1 MCFLRLGRKSELV
14 AWLTIFGHDAPMFD
28 HCLYF
33 NTTALAR
40 VVEREWTQAFKPFG
54 LTPPQAFMLRLIL
67 ASPGLSQHQIASE
80 LTISRPTATRLLDGL
95 QALGLV
101 ERRDAEHDARHW
113 SIHPTSEARRSHEA
127 LNAASGAV
135 TRRIQQ
141 QIGKETFLDTVG
153 KVRTVCSA
161 LK

>member
-1 MCFLRLGRKSELV
+1 
-14 AWLTIFGHDAPMFD
+14 MFD

-40 VVEREWTQAFKPFG
+40 VVEREWAAAFKPFG
-54 LTPPQAFMLRLIL
+54 LTPPQGFLLRMVL
-67 ASPGLSQHQIASE
+67 AQPGLSQHELATE
-80 LTISRPTATRLLDGL
+80 LTIARPTATRLLDGL

-113 SIHPTSEARRSHEA
+113 AVFPTAAAQQIHAE
-127 LNAASGAV
+127 LNAASGQV
-135 TRRIQQ
+135 TQRIQR
-141 QIGKETFLDTVG
+141 QIGKENFTDTVS
-153 KVRTVCSA
+153 KVRGVCSA

>member
-1 MCFLRLGRKSELV
+1 
-14 AWLTIFGHDAPMFD
+14 MFE

-40 VVEREWTQAFKPFG
+40 VVEREWARAFKPLG
-54 LTPPQAFMLRLIL
+54 LTPPQGFLLRLVL
-67 ASPGLSQHQIASE
+67 AQPGLSQYEIASE
-80 LTISRPTATRLLDGL
+80 LTISRPTATRLIDGL
-95 QALGLV
+95 QALALV
-101 ERRDAEHDARHW
+101 ERRAAAHDARHW
-113 SIHPTSEARRSHEA
+113 SVYPTEKAMHMQDP

-141 QIGKETFLDTVG
+141 HVGKENFAETVG
-153 KVRTVCSA
+153 RVRAVCSA

>member
-1 MCFLRLGRKSELV
+1 
-14 AWLTIFGHDAPMFD
+14 MFD

-33 NTTALAR
+33 NTSALAR

-54 LTPPQAFMLRLIL
+54 LTPPQGFLLRLVL
-67 ASPGLSQHQIASE
+67 ARPGLSQYEIASE
-80 LTISRPTATRLLDGL
+80 LVISRPTATRLIDGL
-95 QALGLV
+95 QGMGLL
-101 ERRDAEHDARHW
+101 ERRQAEHDARHW
-113 SIHPTSEARRSHEA
+113 SVHPTARGRALRDE

-141 QIGKETFLDTVG
+141 HVG
-153 KVRTVCSA
+153 KDNFLATVDKVRAVCSA

>member
-1 MCFLRLGRKSELV
+1 
-14 AWLTIFGHDAPMFD
+14 MFD

-40 VVEREWTQAFKPFG
+40 VVEREWAAAFKPFG
-54 LTPPQAFMLRLIL
+54 LTPPQGFLLRLVL
-67 ASPGLSQHQIASE
+67 ARPGLSQHELATE
-80 LTISRPTATRLLDGL
+80 LTIARPTATRLLDGL

-113 SIHPTSEARRSHEA
+113 SVFPTPAAQAIEAG

-135 TRRIQQ
+135 TQRIQR
-141 QIGKETFLDTVG
+141 QIGKENFNDTVS
-153 KVRTVCSA
+153 KVRGVCSA

>member
-1 MCFLRLGRKSELV
+1 
-14 AWLTIFGHDAPMFD
+14 MFE

-40 VVEREWTQAFKPFG
+40 TVEREWAAAFKPFG
-54 LTPPQAFMLRLIL
+54 LTPPQGFLLRLVL
-67 ASPGLSQHQIASE
+67 GEPGQSQHALATA

-101 ERRDAEHDARHW
+101 ERRATGGDARHW
-113 SIHPTSEARRSHEA
+113 AIFPTAEAERIHAA
-127 LNAASGAV
+127 LNAASGRV
-135 TRRIQQ
+135 TQRIQRTV
-141 QIGKETFLDTVG
+141 GREYFLDTVG
-153 KVRTVCSA
+153 RVREVCSA